1 MSDTPAHSEAV
12 STPVDATDSAILRL
26 LMQTIPDRIYFKDD
40 QSRFVRVNWSHAKW
54 LGVPTPADAV
64 GKTDFD
70 FFSNAHATAAFSEE
84 QEIMRTGEPLVG
96 EIELITKQDGSA
108 AWGSTTKMPWRDAA
122 GRIIGTFGLTRDVTA
137 TKRAE
142 EKVTEE
148 HNLLRTIIDHLPS
161 RVFVKDKEARYL
173 INNRA
178 HLRSLGVSRQEDAKG
193 RTALAFYSGPR
204 AEQTMEDDRKVLAG
218 EPPIISQ
225 EKSNFGPEG
234 DCRWALTTKVPL
246 RDVHGAVTGLVGISH
261 DITQRKRAEQ
271 ELQRRSAEMEAD
283 LRMAR
288 QVQEAFFSRNYP
300 VFPRTAAPEA
310 SALKFAYRYVAATTL
325 GGDFFDV
332 IQLSDHRC
340 GVLVCDVMGH
350 GVRAGLLTA
359 LIRGVVGELGERAD
373 DPAYV
378 LAEINRGLLPILHQ
392 TGQLVFASAFF
403 GVIDLAAGTLV
414 YSSAGHPPPFVLHR
428 APAAVDELAL
438 ANPEPAAGI
447 VEDFSYSRHTC
458 DFGPGSVLI
467 GYTDGLIEACN
478 ATDCMFGEQKVRALL
493 LENSALSGPLLLDR
507 LMADVKAFTGKGDFD
522 DDLCLLAVE
531 SFPAADASA
540 R

>member
-108 AWGSTTKMPWRDAA
+108 AWGSTTK
-122 GRIIGTFGLTRDVTA
+122 
-137 TKRAE
+137 RAE

-178 HLRSLGVSRQEDAKG
+178 HLRSLGVSQQEDAKG
-193 RTALAFYSGPR
+193 KTAREFYSGPR
-204 AEQTMEDDRKVLAG
+204 AEQTMEDDRMVLAG

-261 DITQRKRAEQ
+261 DITLRKRAEQ

-300 VFPRTAAPEA
+300 AFPRTASPEA
-310 SALKFAYRYVAATTL
+310 SALKFDYRYVAATTL

-332 IQLSDHRC
+332 IQLSDTRC

-359 LIRGVVGELGERAD
+359 LIRGVVGELGERAG

-428 APAAVDELAL
+428 APAAVEELAL
-438 ANPEPAAGI
+438 TNPEPAAGI
-447 VEDFSYSRHTC
+447 VESFPYSRHTC
-458 DFGPGSVLI
+458 AFEPGSVLI

-531 SFPAADASA
+531 SFPPAPASA
-540 R
+540 Q